1 MSRLVNM
8 SDLKIKSQAQQ
19 TLNNTIAVGATAT
32 TYVYLENKPVPTGP
46 AGGPKRPG
54 PPGAAR

>member
-1 MSRLVNM
+1 M